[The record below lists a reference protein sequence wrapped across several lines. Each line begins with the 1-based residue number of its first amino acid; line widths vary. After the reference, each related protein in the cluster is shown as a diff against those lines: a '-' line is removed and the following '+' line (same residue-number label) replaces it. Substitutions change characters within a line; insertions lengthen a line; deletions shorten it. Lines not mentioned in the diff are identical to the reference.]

1 MLKEISALKA
11 RQNLG
16 QVINEAGL
24 REDELLKEVSRFR
37 FKATKSK
44 NIDQAIAEAVLA
56 AKKAELK

>member
-24 REDELLKEVSRFR
+24 REDELLKEVREFTENKLPN
-37 FKATKSK
+37 FKIIPSYYK
-44 NIDQAIAEAVLA
+44 VL
-56 AKKAELK
+56 